1 MVGVPP
7 RRADPADLTE
17 VLGRWERGELGAV
30 ASADEIAELRD
41 DLEAAARA
49 ASAAAGDA
57 DLASNPIRLSKR
69 RITDLL
75 ACERHL
81 AVTAGDGPGGG
92 PADEAL
98 HLGVLV
104 DVLAEHHVVS
114 TRARLEPE
122 PLDLALDLC
131 RARGRDLDATVEWV
145 EALDPDARRNFAE
158 RVDEK
163 RTRLLAPWP
172 AFDPAWWARTQE
184 RVSLALA
191 DGDVVLSGAADVTVG
206 GHPTGWPV
214 LVIEVKSGSFSIE
227 QRDDGLV
234 YGLLLAARDRRAPAA
249 AVTVTAAGGVH
260 VEIATADRLATAAL
274 RVGVAIRAAGELA
287 GGRPPA
293 ERPGARCERCPVRS
307 ACASGLAAAAAT
319 AS

>member
-1 MVGVPP
+1 MPHVA
-7 RRADPADLTE
+7 ADPVDLAD
-17 VLGRWERGELGAV
+17 VLARWERGELGV
-30 ASADEIAELRD
+30 AAAPEEVAEVRH

-49 ASAAAGDA
+49 AVAAAGDA

-81 AVTAGDGPGGG
+81 VLTADEGPRGG

-131 RARGRDLDATVEWV
+131 RARGRDAAATVEWV
-145 EALDPDARRNFAE
+145 DALDADARHALGE
-158 RVDEK
+158 RLDEK
-163 RTRLLAPWP
+163 RTALLRRWP
-172 AFDPAWWARTQE
+172 AFAPAWWARTQE
-184 RVSLALA
+184 RVSIALA
-191 DGDVVLSGAADVTVG
+191 DGDIVLSGLADVTVG
-206 GHPTGWPV
+206 GRPTPWPT
-214 LVIEVKSGSFSIE
+214 LVVEVKSGGFSME

-234 YGLLLAARDRRAPAA
+234 YALLLAARDRAAPAA
-249 AVTVTAAGGVH
+249 AVTVTAAGAVH
-260 VEIATADRLATAAL
+260 VEVATADRLATAAL

-287 GGRPPA
+287 GGRPPV

-307 ACASGLAAAAAT
+307 TCAAALAAAEDRR
-319 AS
+319 